1 MSTLLILPCTFSGV
15 FRGDARAVVPSA
27 VESAVA
33 VEPVE
38 STNGVDPEIEVGPG
52 DGVDP

>member
-1 MSTLLILPCTFSGV
+1 VSTLLIVPCTFSGV
-15 FRGDARAVVPSA
+15 LRGDARAVVPSA

-38 STNGVDPEIEVGPG
+38 SPPGVDPEIEVGPG
-52 DGVDP
+52 DGLDP